1 LIAIITTIDC
11 HVAGQVVRLVTGGM
25 PRALGTGPV
34 ERAAWFERHADH
46 LRRAL
51 VLEPRGHADMTAVA
65 LTEASPPAHAGLLF
79 MDGGGYPRFVAGAAV
94 AAATLCIERQLIV
107 TGEPEGPE
115 QTLVF
120 DTAIGTVRARAR
132 VARAN
137 GDGATGDAARVTGVS
152 LEVGPAFVHTA
163 SSEVRR
169 GSRRV
174 PLDVAF
180 GGDFL
185 AIVDS
190 ETAGVP
196 LDRAHIEDVRRVGLE
211 LCAVID
217 GQVQL
222 AHPRLGGTQALAG
235 VVLTG
240 PPSREAAHLR
250 GAVVNRHGVV
260 DRSALSGSAAVM
272 AVLAAMGIVA
282 EGQPFVHE
290 GTSGLTVE
298 GTLVRR
304 TTVGDLP
311 AVELEVAASAW
322 VIGEHVWHLHE
333 HDPLRYGDEGE

>member
-1 LIAIITTIDC
+1 MIATITTVDC

-25 PRALGTGPV
+25 PRALGKGPV
-34 ERAAWFERHADH
+34 ERATWFERHADH

-79 MDGGGYPRFVAGAAV
+79 MDGGGYPRFVPGAAV

-107 TGEPEGPE
+107 TGEPHGPE

-120 DTAIGTVRARAR
+120 DTAIGAVRARAR
-132 VARAN
+132 VARTN
-137 GDGATGDAARVTGVS
+137 GDGAIGNQPRVTGVS
-152 LEVGPAFVHTA
+152 LELGPAFVHTA

-180 GGDFL
+180 GGDFF

-190 ETAGVP
+190 EAAGVP

-217 GQVQL
+217 AQVTL
-222 AHPRLGGTQALAG
+222 AHPRLGGSQALAG

-240 PPSREAAHLR
+240 PPSSEGAHLR

-260 DRSALSGSAAVM
+260 DRSK
-272 AVLAAMGIVA
+272 
-282 EGQPFVHE
+282 
-290 GTSGLTVE
+290 
-298 GTLVRR
+298 
-304 TTVGDLP
+304 
-311 AVELEVAASAW
+311 
-322 VIGEHVWHLHE
+322 
-333 HDPLRYGDEGE
+333 